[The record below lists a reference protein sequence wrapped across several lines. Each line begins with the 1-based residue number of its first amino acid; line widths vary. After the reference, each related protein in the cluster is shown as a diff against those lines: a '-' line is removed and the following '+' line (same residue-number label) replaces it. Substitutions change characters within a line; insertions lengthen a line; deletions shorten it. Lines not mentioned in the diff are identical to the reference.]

1 MREQSLVT
9 GKSSS
14 FSEIE
19 IIEYQPRYARDFR
32 DLNYE
37 WLERYFEVEPY
48 DRIVLNDPQNQVIK
62 LGGYIFFARVG
73 GQIVGTCA
81 LLKHTDKKY
90 ELAKMGVTER
100 FQGRGIGRRLV
111 QVAIETARALDAE
124 TLVLATSRL
133 LPAANHLYESLGF
146 GYVDNSVIG
155 PLPYKRETIVM
166 AVKL

>member
-1 MREQSLVT
+1 MTQT
-9 GKSSS
+9 SSQHS
-14 FSEIE
+14 NVE
-19 IIEYQPRYARDFR
+19 IIEYQPGYARDFR

-73 GQIVGTCA
+73 EEIVGTCA
-81 LLKHTDKKY
+81 LLKHTEKKY

-100 FQGRGIGRRLV
+100 YQGRGIGRLL
-111 QVAIETARALDAE
+111 ARAAIDKARSLGAE
-124 TLVLATSRL
+124 TLVLATSKL
-133 LPAANHLYESLGF
+133 LPPANQLYESMGF
-146 GYVDNSVIG
+146 EYVDLSVIG

-166 AVKL
+166 AMKL